1 MKKSDVL
8 KILFELNATQWRLSE
23 AVGVSE
29 PTLVR
34 WLRHPL
40 EGERLERV
48 KRGLEVLRKEVQE

>member
-1 MKKSDVL
+1 MQKSDVL
-8 KILFELNATQWRLSE
+8 KILFELNATQWRL

-29 PTLVR
+29 PTLGR

-48 KRGLEVLRKEVQE
+48 KRGLAVLREEMR